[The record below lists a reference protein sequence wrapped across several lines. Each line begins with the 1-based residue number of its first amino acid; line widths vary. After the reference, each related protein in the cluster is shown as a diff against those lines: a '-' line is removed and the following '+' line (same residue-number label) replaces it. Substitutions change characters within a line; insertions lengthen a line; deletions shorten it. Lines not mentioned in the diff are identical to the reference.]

1 MKPIIEN
8 NEADRVAKSRKAAAE
23 ERQQSKAAMATA
35 VSKLKS
41 EFSEITQMANAQSR
55 GYAFEKFLTKL
66 FQTFDV
72 TARGSYKINGEQID
86 GAFTLDNMDY
96 LLEAKWQ
103 SEPIDSPDVTV
114 FSDKVDNKLDNTLG
128 LLVSMNG
135 FTERAISNNHKH
147 RPNVLLL
154 DGGDLA
160 AVLERAIDLPELISK
175 KKIHAAQTGEIMVSA
190 FQLVY
195 S

>member
-1 MKPIIEN
+1 
-8 NEADRVAKSRKAAAE
+8 
-23 ERQQSKAAMATA
+23 
-35 VSKLKS
+35 
-41 EFSEITQMANAQSR
+41 
-55 GYAFEKFLTKL
+55 
-66 FQTFDV
+66 
-72 TARGSYKINGEQID
+72 
-86 GAFTLDNMDY
+86 
-96 LLEAKWQ
+96 
-103 SEPIDSPDVTV
+103 
-114 FSDKVDNKLDNTLG
+114 
-128 LLVSMNG
+128 MNG